1 MSTLLYALDRG
12 PIPANEQVVRSTTE
26 YVDDNKPAAEMP
38 EAPEFEEVMTD
49 PDPGLGM
56 VNRQLAS
63 HWVQTEKYAPSWAK
77 EATSIT
83 DDQASLNRR
92 QAVQGTAAAREL
104 AGQFGHGTMAYALG
118 IEPVLRDGAAY
129 GTEYFAAD
137 ERGIQEDV
145 RVYLN
150 PAPGSD
156 RDSVSAVAGA
166 AKLAARDAG
175 SAGLYEAWYSKIVG
189 AH

>member
-12 PIPANEQVVRSTTE
+12 PIPANEQIVRSTTE
-26 YVDDNKPAAEMP
+26 YVNDNKPAAEMP
-38 EAPEFEEVMTD
+38 DAPSFNEVETD
-49 PDPGLGM
+49 PDPGLGL
-56 VNRQLAS
+56 NQRQLAS
-63 HWVQTEKYAPSWAK
+63 HWVERDKYAPGWAG

-83 DDQASLNRR
+83 NDLASLNRR
-92 QAVQGTAAAREL
+92 QAVQGTAASREM

-129 GTEYFAAD
+129 GTDYFAVDA
-137 ERGIQEDV
+137 RGVQEDV

-156 RDSVSAVAGA
+156 RDSVSAVGGA
-166 AKLAARDAG
+166 AKDYARDAAT
-175 SAGLYEAWYSKIVG
+175 AGMYAQWYSKIVG